1 MGEEQERG
9 GGRAEGGKGGKPR
22 RYTQPKRSKSM
33 SSSFSSSSTFF
44 SSFFS
49 AAASPPPPPPPP
61 PPAAGMPPPPP
72 PPKPFSFSL
81 PSLMISKIVF
91 PSSSD
96 TSLPAISPSYSD
108 STDSRTF
115 WMSAAVG
122 ASLPASTHIRYAAG
136 YFSVIFATRC
146 LAGGEEGA
154 AAGRAG

>member
-33 SSSFSSSSTFF
+33 SSSSSSSSTFF

-49 AAASPPPPPPPP
+49 AAAL
-61 PPAAGMPPPPP
+61 PPPPP

-81 PSLMISKIVF
+81 PSLMISKIVL

-96 TSLPAISPSYSD
+96 TSLPATSASYSD

-136 YFSVIFATRC
+136 YFSVIS
-146 LAGGEEGA
+146 A
-154 AAGRAG
+154 AKVPRRQGRADCGRR